1 MRARL
6 TGRARVLFAGVLA
19 ACVLGSAGSGVAA
32 AATGYKLAFGSTVA
46 NPADAGPLIINGH
59 RSSTGEPMMA
69 DQIVEYMGRTTTRSN
84 MGQLIYEEY
93 PGSVSHRH
101 WHYKGFVRYQLRS
114 TSDLSL
120 VRPDNKAGFCL
131 SDPMYALD
139 FCGSM
144 KPEAL
149 SVAEGLGRGT
159 SDYYNPNLEGQWIDV
174 ADLPPGDYWLV
185 HWVNS
190 AKEICESDYKNNTAA
205 VRIALWPNGYG
216 VAPYFTV
223 KEQREPFETLYSDTG
238 PPDDGCVLDPNPGW
252 GPPDLMPRTPTELA
266 VTPVGADGAPLVPG
280 STPPGSAP
288 TASALPVASAPTL
301 RETLARRYVVRA
313 LAQRFHRRPRHLQLA
328 CRRVDRTSFRCRVR
342 WHDRRYRYRGR
353 VRILTVATGT
363 GFERRFKLRVLRTDR
378 RCAREQRGGC
388 SRTFEAK
395 NMPFRSTHMRRTG
408 AR

>member
-6 TGRARVLFAGVLA
+6 RGRRTVLLAGVLA
-19 ACVLGSAGSGVAA
+19 ACALGSAGSAVAA
-32 AATGYKLAFGSTVA
+32 AAPGYRLAFGSTVTTA
-46 NPADAGPLIINGH
+46 SDGGPLIINGH

-69 DQIVEYMGRTTTRSN
+69 DQVVEYMTGNATRPN
-84 MGQLIYEEY
+84 MGELVYEEY

-101 WHYKGFVRYQLRS
+101 WHYKAFVRYQLRA

-120 VRPDNKAGFCL
+120 LRPDNKTGFCL
-131 SDPMYALD
+131 SDPMYAPD

-149 SVAEGLGRGT
+149 TITEGLGRGT

-223 KEQREPFETLYSDTG
+223 REEREPFEIFYSGTG
-238 PPDDGCVLDPNPGW
+238 PPDAACVLDPNPGW
-252 GPPDLMPRTPTELA
+252 GPPDLVQRKPTELA
-266 VTPVGADGAPLVPG
+266 VTPVGAEGAPGLPG
-280 STPPGSAP
+280 STSPGPSP
-288 TASALPVASAPTL
+288 TGSVRAVASAPSL
-301 RETLARRYVVRA
+301 REALARRYVIRA
-313 LAQRFHRRPRHLQLA
+313 LNKRFHLRPRRLRQA
-328 CRRVDRTSFRCRVR
+328 CRRVGRTSFLCRVR
-342 WHDRRYRYRGR
+342 WHDRRYRYRGG
-353 VRILTVATGT
+353 VRIFTVRTQT
-363 GFERRFKLRVLRTDR
+363 GFERRFNLRVLRTDR
-378 RCAREQRGGC
+378 RCVREGRRGC

-395 NMPFRSTHMRRTG
+395 NRRFRSTATRSKP
-408 AR
+408 